1 MKRLKGGPHLKVPDV
16 QVPLFVQE
24 LYYDLRDRRL
34 LPLVGLAIVA
44 IIAVPFLLAS
54 GSSDSGETVAPEPQA
69 SAGAPSTPGADAA
82 ELTVVK
88 AEPGLRDY
96 RKRLRDRSP
105 TDPFRQHDTA
115 PDLAGAKL
123 GSPGDNGFESSTT
136 VRTSST
142 SVTSAGT
149 TTTTKTTKSQD
160 GKTTTESQTES
171 TKPEQPSEG
180 GGGAEGNAGGLKSGQ
195 TLYAYAINFR
205 YTRTVTNPE
214 GKTESSDPVTRT
226 EVLGAVPLPSEK
238 LPVVT
243 FIGASPSTHKPLFM
257 ISSDVTAVFGEGKC
271 LSGTSVCQLMELEV
285 GMPVTF
291 VYGPDGARYKFTVL
305 KVEPV
310 TTGHS

>member
-1 MKRLKGGPHLKVPDV
+1 MKRLRGGPDLKMPEIKVPV
-16 QVPLFVQE
+16 FLEE

-34 LPLVGLAIVA
+34 LPLVALAIVA
-44 IIAVPFLLAS
+44 IVAVPFLLSS
-54 GSSDSGETVAPEPQA
+54 GSSDSGETAPSAPQA
-69 SAGAPSTPGADAA
+69 GTSSAPAGGA
-82 ELTVVK
+82 ELTVVQ

-105 TDPFRQHDTA
+105 TDPFRQHETA
-115 PDLAGAKL
+115 PDLSAAKL
-123 GSPGDNGFESSTT
+123 GGPGDSGFESTTT
-136 VRTSST
+136 VRSSST
-142 SVTSAGT
+142 SISSGG
-149 TTTTKTTKSQD
+149 TTKTTKTTKTQN
-160 GKTTTESQTES
+160 GKTTTESKTES
-171 TKPEQPSEG
+171 TKPQGPSESQ
-180 GGGAEGNAGGLKSGQ
+180 GGAEGGSGGLKPGQ

-205 YTRTVTNPE
+205 YTRTVTNAE
-214 GKTESSDPVTRT
+214 GKNESSDPVTRT

-238 LPVVT
+238 VPVVT

-257 ISSDVTAVFGEGKC
+257 ISDEVTSVFGEGKC

-310 TTGHS
+310 VTGHS